1 MKINSLKLLNFRSYS
16 SIFIKFNPNLNII
29 YGLNGSGKT
38 NIVESIYS
46 LSLTKSFR
54 TNNDNLMIMKNKNV
68 AKIEAEISNNEEIN
82 NYQLILQNHEKKV
95 KINNVKINKLSDYVS
110 NMFMIL
116 FNPEDLRIIKD
127 APALRRKLLNIE
139 LSQLDHNYV
148 LYLNGYNKLLKQR
161 NIYLKEMYINGTL
174 SKSYLDIITEKLI
187 DYGIKIY
194 EIRKNFIDKISN
206 NIDDIYL
213 KIFEY
218 GNLSIKYNSD
228 FNDKKENIIKKY
240 HQNLKKDLF
249 LGKTTIGV
257 HRDDIDFIL
266 DDFLLKECGSEGQQ
280 KNAIIAFKLAEID
293 IVKKIKNYYP
303 ILIFD
308 DLSSELDK
316 NKINN
321 ILSMLNDKVQT
332 FITTTNIDYFN
343 DEILNKANLI
353 KIENSKLEGL
363 NNE

>member
-174 SKSYLDIITEKLI
+174 SKNYLDIITEKLI

-206 NIDDIYL
+206 NIEDIYL

-218 GNLSIKYNSD
+218 GKLSIKYNSD